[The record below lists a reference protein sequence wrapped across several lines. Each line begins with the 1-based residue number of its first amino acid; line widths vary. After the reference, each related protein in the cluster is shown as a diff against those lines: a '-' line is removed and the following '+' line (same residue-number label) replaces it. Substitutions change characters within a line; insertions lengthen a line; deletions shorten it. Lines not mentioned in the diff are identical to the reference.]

1 MKASNAQPLT
11 IQQMHFLFILPMAYS
26 IQGHISYILEAN
38 SKRPI
43 REKKKINRKRSKL
56 C

>member
-1 MKASNAQPLT
+1 MIDQNRSKILKEIMRCHCLLNA
-11 IQQMHFLFILPMAYS
+11 
-26 IQGHISYILEAN
+26 LEAN

-43 REKKKINRKRSKL
+43 REKKKEIENELKL